1 LLHRKFY
8 LKLTRSEALLPYD
21 CQIYDFETFAFVCG
35 YKIKFNEK
43 RLSNTPFNKTNAL
56 QLFLKI

>member
-1 LLHRKFY
+1 MTAKFMISKLLRLY
-8 LKLTRSEALLPYD
+8 S
-21 CQIYDFETFAFVCG
+21 G

-43 RLSNTPFNKTNAL
+43 RLSNTPFNKANAL